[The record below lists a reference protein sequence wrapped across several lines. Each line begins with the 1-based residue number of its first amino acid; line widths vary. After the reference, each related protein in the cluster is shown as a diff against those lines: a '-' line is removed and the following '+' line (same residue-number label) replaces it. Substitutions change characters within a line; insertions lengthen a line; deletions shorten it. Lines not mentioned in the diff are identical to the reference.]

1 MNLRPGHV
9 DGWSGSG
16 RSRRSAKDWSR
27 CSWLRPIFGRGRS
40 LLPVAFELRIEDLPL
55 FDRQLALP
63 NQAVNDLLALLHAC
77 GQCPDAS
84 QKHLVQSITDM
95 QIRHDMPPSIHT
107 PLKYQAYSNGCAPFH
122 RQETS
127 SHLRL
132 QSSRI
137 FQAEPCNTM
146 AGRAVCALP
155 RRAGDRLCPDPK
167 AVCVSCRG
175 QRQESQAPITVALMR
190 QYGWPDQP
198 GSPDAP
204 VHFDSSGP
212 RLPSSGRRCPG
223 RTAFRPH
230 S

>member
-1 MNLRPGHV
+1 MNLRPRHV

-16 RSRRSAKDWSR
+16 RSRRSARDWSR
-27 CSWLRPIFGRGRS
+27 CSWLRPIFSRGRS

-107 PLKYQAYSNGCAPFH
+107 PLKYRAYSNSCSPFH
-122 RQETS
+122 RQGTS
-127 SHLRL
+127 SHLPL

-137 FQAEPCNTM
+137 FQTEPM
-146 AGRAVCALP
+146 QHHGRKPGKHSLRPSPARRRPVSALARKPCAP
-155 RRAGDRLCPDPK
+155 
-167 AVCVSCRG
+167 CRG
-175 QRQESQAPITVALMR
+175 QRQELQVPIHRGLDAAMR
-190 QYGWPDQP
+190 L
-198 GSPDAP
+198 A
-204 VHFDSSGP
+204 
-212 RLPSSGRRCPG
+212 
-223 RTAFRPH
+223 
-230 S
+230 

>member
-77 GQCPDAS
+77 GQCPDAG

-107 PLKYQAYSNGCAPFH
+107 PLKYRAYSNSCSPFH
-122 RQETS
+122 RQGTS
-127 SHLRL
+127 SHLPL

-137 FQAEPCNTM
+137 FQTEPM
-146 AGRAVCALP
+146 QHHGRKPGKHSLRPSPARRRPVSALARKPCAP
-155 RRAGDRLCPDPK
+155 
-167 AVCVSCRG
+167 CRG
-175 QRQESQAPITVALMR
+175 QRQELQVPIHRGLDAAMR
-190 QYGWPDQP
+190 L
-198 GSPDAP
+198 A
-204 VHFDSSGP
+204 
-212 RLPSSGRRCPG
+212 
-223 RTAFRPH
+223 
-230 S
+230 

>member
-107 PLKYQAYSNGCAPFH
+107 PLKY
-122 RQETS
+122 
-127 SHLRL
+127 
-132 QSSRI
+132 
-137 FQAEPCNTM
+137 
-146 AGRAVCALP
+146 RALLTAK
-155 RRAGDRLCPDPK
+155 RRA
-167 AVCVSCRG
+167 AVSLYSLAG
-175 QRQESQAPITVALMR
+175 
-190 QYGWPDQP
+190 Y
-198 GSPDAP
+198 
-204 VHFDSSGP
+204 H
-212 RLPSSGRRCPG
+212 
-223 RTAFRPH
+223 
-230 S
+230 